1 MLNKML
7 LIGNVGRDPE
17 MRYTPSGS
25 AVTSFSLAVNRRYTP
40 PGGEQQE
47 ETEWFD
53 ITAWN
58 RLAETCNNYVTRGM
72 KVYVEGRLRSRSW
85 VGQDGQTRFRN
96 EIVANS
102 VTFLNRPQQG
112 GGGYGAPSGEPGGY
126 GSGGGYGGGGY
137 GADGG
142 YSGGGEYG
150 GDAPQGDGTDADD
163 LPW

>member
-7 LIGNVGRDPE
+7 VIGNVGRDPE

-40 PGGEQQE
+40 PNGEPQE

-96 EIVANS
+96 EIVANT
-102 VTFLNRPQQG
+102 VTFLNRPQG
-112 GGGYGAPSGEPGGY
+112 SGGYGGPPPSGEPGGY
-126 GSGGGYGGGGY
+126 GDGGGGY
-137 GADGG
+137 GADG
-142 YSGGGEYG
+142 EYG
-150 GDAPQGDGTDADD
+150 GPAEPSDADD

>member
-7 LIGNVGRDPE
+7 VIGNVGRDPE

-25 AVTSFSLAVNRRYTP
+25 AVTSFSLAVNRYYTP
-40 PGGEQQE
+40 QGGERQE

-72 KVYVEGRLRSRSW
+72 KIYVEGRLRSRSW

-96 EIVANS
+96 EIVANT
-102 VTFLNRPQQG
+102 VQFLSPRSQG
-112 GGGYGAPSGEPGGY
+112 SGGYGGPPGEPGGY
-126 GSGGGYGGGGY
+126 GGGGGGY
-137 GADGG
+137 GADG
-142 YSGGGEYG
+142 EYG
-150 GDAPQGDGTDADD
+150 GPEPSDADD

>member
-1 MLNKML
+1 MLNKVL

-40 PGGEQQE
+40 PNGELQE

-96 EIVANS
+96 EIVANT
-102 VTFLNRPQQG
+102 VTFLNRPQSS
-112 GGGYGAPSGEPGGY
+112 GYGGPPSEPGGY
-126 GSGGGYGGGGY
+126 GSESGGYGGGGY
-137 GADGG
+137 GADG
-142 YSGGGEYG
+142 EYG
-150 GDAPQGDGTDADD
+150 GQQDPSDADD